1 MKFLLTW
8 TNSPETRHKAYKAF
22 SEMSDED
29 DAADHPG
36 VTLIGRW
43 HDLVAGE
50 GALICESD
58 DLSAVQAW
66 AFNWNDVIDVAIRP
80 VVDDQEA
87 KSMLREKLDLDE
99 PA

>member
-1 MKFLLTW
+1 MKFLMTW
-8 TNSPETRHKAYKAF
+8 SNTPAARHEAYKAF
-22 SEMSDED
+22 ARMSDED

-66 AFNWNDVIDVAIRP
+66 AFNWNGMIDVAIRP

-87 KSMLREKLDLDE
+87 KSMLRDRFDLSQS
-99 PA
+99 A